1 MCFWVSLYLNVCSNS
16 KCIVLHACILIYV
29 NDIYYVFSF
38 HYYSFFPLNI
48 MYLRVIH
55 ALCMPLTWCYSLGH
69 YTPECTFVTF
79 LPLHFPRNEYSASC
93 QFPPSLGIDA
103 GNIFVHVP
111 IWTHVK
117 IHVEYIPGRE
127 LLGYKICVFI
137 IRLSCARLLSRMT
150 APALTPTSS
159 EGEFVPFYPHPFQS
173 LAISKFLFFFFCQPE
188 RCEAIVQW
196 IV

>member
-1 MCFWVSLYLNVCSNS
+1 MYCFTCMHFNLCKWYLLYIFFSLLYFFFSQHFVCKSHPCSLYASNLMLLTGT
-16 KCIVLHACILIYV
+16 LH
-29 NDIYYVFSF
+29 SR
-38 HYYSFFPLNI
+38 
-48 MYLRVIH
+48 MYIH
-55 ALCMPLTWCYSLGH
+55 H
-69 YTPECTFVTF
+69 I
-79 LPLHFPRNEYSASC
+79 LPLHFPRNEHSNSC
-93 QFPPSLGIDA
+93 QFPASLGIDA

-127 LLGYKICVFI
+127 LLAYKICVFI

-173 LAISKFLFFFFCQPE
+173 LAISKFLCFFLSAWEMWSNSPVNILICISPIMNDL
-188 RCEAIVQW
+188 CLY
-196 IV
+196 